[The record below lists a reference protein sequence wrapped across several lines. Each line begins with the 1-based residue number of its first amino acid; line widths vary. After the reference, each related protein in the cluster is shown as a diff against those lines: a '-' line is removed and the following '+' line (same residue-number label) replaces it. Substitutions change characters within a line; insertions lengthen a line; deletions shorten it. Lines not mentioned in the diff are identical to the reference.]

1 MLLHFFL
8 ITIIYTHLIQMMIN
22 FFLDCLG
29 FFLRTRKF
37 TDLMRSVFYIGKWI
51 SHGSFILIFPLF
63 VYFFHFDKS
72 MIEICFVLFDK
83 HVHVVISHC
92 QLVYLRISSLTL
104 HSNFHS
110 LLWQNGFENCKKILS
125 NSFMWH
131 IRIRILFYFML
142 TSSITKHTINTPGR
156 KNLQKR
162 DWSSKETKC
171 PTLITWKMGL
181 FFCSYF
187 LGANIV
193 ALIEPMVVLFVHICL
208 Q

>member
-1 MLLHFFL
+1 M
-8 ITIIYTHLIQMMIN
+8 
-22 FFLDCLG
+22 LG
-29 FFLRTRKF
+29 FFLENKKIYGFDAFSILHWKVNSTWF
-37 TDLMRSVFYIGKWI
+37 FYSNI
-51 SHGSFILIFPLF
+51 SPFR
-63 VYFFHFDKS
+63 VFFHFDKP

-156 KNLQKR
+156 KNLQRR

-181 FFCSYF
+181 FFVPIFSVLTLLHWLNQWLSSLSISVCSR
-187 LGANIV
+187 NT
-193 ALIEPMVVLFVHICL
+193 MVSTQQNKRHI
-208 Q
+208 